1 VDEIFF
7 PLVNGSHWLETKA
20 AMAPC
25 ATLVKGMHV
34 LNRLQRPGTD
44 YNDFIFSRIV
54 TVPTLTLCSGTSLPG
69 SSDHRLSLWA
79 TLVDKC
85 DWVQV

>member
-1 VDEIFF
+1 MKFF
-7 PLVNGSHWLETKA
+7 SPCQWISLVRNKSSNGSMRNTG
-20 AMAPC
+20 
-25 ATLVKGMHV
+25 KGMHV

-69 SSDHRLSLWA
+69 SSNHRLSLWA

-85 DWVQV
+85 D